1 MAKYHYEWWDV
12 EAKEPTGTYTLEV
25 KARNKDNA
33 IKQFKT
39 MTDGEIN
46 WETLRID
53 RIGHQR

>member
-1 MAKYHYEWWDV
+1 MAKYHYEWWHV
-12 EAKEPTGTYTLEV
+12 EAKEPTGIYTLEV

-39 MTDGEIN
+39 MTDGVIN

>member
-1 MAKYHYEWWDV
+1 MAKYHYEWWHV
-12 EAKEPTGTYTLEV
+12 EAKEPTGIYTLEV
-25 KARNKDNA
+25 KARNKANA